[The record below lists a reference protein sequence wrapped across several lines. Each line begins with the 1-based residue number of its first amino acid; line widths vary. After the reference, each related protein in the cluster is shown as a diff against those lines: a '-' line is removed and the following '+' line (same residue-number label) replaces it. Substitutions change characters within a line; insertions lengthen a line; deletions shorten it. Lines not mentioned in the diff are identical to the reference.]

1 MQAADRRRF
10 NGPEGARPPHF
21 NKTASLNQ
29 AHDAASTWRP
39 DGRTPS
45 QIRPLCEPTSPGAPN
60 LFQNSGLKIGFT
72 VMQTGLVSDA
82 SGSVYIETGR
92 TKVICAVHGPKP
104 TAPSVAFSPRA
115 RLSVE
120 VKFAPF
126 SSGVRRFA
134 PGKVRTELVNAEQII
149 LSTRA
154 NINNPLSLAQDT
166 ESLTLSSAVHQA
178 ILPSL
183 LLETLPK
190 SQIDLFLTI
199 LESDGNDD
207 DIAAQVFNKTS
218 PRSGITAASVA
229 LAKAGIPMRGLVVA
243 TSAALLSR
251 CPTQAFFDPALAEAR
266 NSIAFATIACLP
278 ALGTITSLTTTG
290 SFPMIVLEET
300 LETAVKIC
308 GQLHGVAK
316 QALLD
321 DSNEEI

>member
-1 MQAADRRRF
+1 MQTADRRRF
-10 NGPEGARPPHF
+10 NGPEGARPPRF
-21 NKTASLNQ
+21 NKTASLDQ
-29 AHDAASTWRP
+29 ANDAASTWRQ

-45 QIRPLCEPTSPGAPN
+45 QIRPI
-60 LFQNSGLKIGFT
+60 F
-72 VMQTGLVSDA
+72 MQTGLVSDA

-115 RLSVE
+115 RLNVE

-126 SSGVRRFA
+126 SSGIRRFA
-134 PGKVRTELVNAEQII
+134 PGKVRTELVDAEQI

-154 NINNPLSLAQDT
+154 NIDTLPSLTQDT

-178 ILPSL
+178 IIPSL
-183 LLETLPK
+183 LLEALPK

-207 DIAAQVFNKTS
+207 DIAAQVSKK
-218 PRSGITAASVA
+218 SGITAASVA

-243 TSAALLSR
+243 TSAVSKPPSSSQPIPELLIQPTLYIAQALLSR

-321 DSNEEI
+321 DSNEDL

>member
-1 MQAADRRRF
+1 MQTADRRRF
-10 NGPEGARPPHF
+10 NGPEGARPPRF
-21 NKTASLNQ
+21 NKTASLAN
-29 AHDAASTWRP
+29 DAASTWRQ

-45 QIRPLCEPTSPGAPN
+45 QIRPI
-60 LFQNSGLKIGFT
+60 F
-72 VMQTGLVSDA
+72 MQTGLVSDA

-115 RLSVE
+115 RLNVE

-126 SSGVRRFA
+126 SSGIRRFA
-134 PGKVRTELVNAEQII
+134 PGK
-149 LSTRA
+149 
-154 NINNPLSLAQDT
+154 DT

-178 ILPSL
+178 IIPSL
-183 LLETLPK
+183 LLEALPK

-207 DIAAQVFNKTS
+207 DIAA
-218 PRSGITAASVA
+218 GITAASVA

-321 DSNEEI
+321 DSNEDL